1 MFPSKVKSAQ
11 SLSFSFTKFD
21 PNQEDLI
28 FQGHATS
35 TNNVLQVTKL
45 DSAGNPVSSSAGRV
59 LYSAPLRLWED
70 SAVLTSFDTIINFEI
85 STPYTSRIADGLAFF
100 IAPPDSVISY
110 HGGFL
115 GLFPNANTLNNSSTS
130 ENQTTTKAASSNV
143 VAVEFD
149 TYLNPDYGD
158 PNYIHIGIDVNSIRS
173 KVTAKWDWQNGK
185 IATAHISYN
194 SVSKRLSVTSYYAG
208 SKPATLSY
216 DIELHTVLPEWVR
229 VGLSASTGQDKER
242 NTVHSWSFTS
252 SLWTNVAKKENENK
266 YITRGVL

>member
-1 MFPSKVKSAQ
+1 AQ

-28 FQGHATS
+28 FQGTATS
-35 TNNVLQVTKL
+35 KL

-70 SAVLTSFDTIINFEI
+70 SAVLTSFDPTIYIFTN
-85 STPYTSRIADGLAFF
+85 YTSRIADGLAF

-115 GLFPNANTLNNSSTS
+115 GLFPNAAESGIA
-130 ENQTTTKAASSNV
+130 ESNV

-149 TYLNPDYGD
+149 TDYLNPDYGD

-173 KVTAKWDWQNGK
+173 KVTASWDWQNGK

-194 SVSKRLSVTSYYAG
+194 SVSKRLSVTTYYPG
-208 SKPATLSY
+208 RGKPATSY

-229 VGLSASTGQDKER
+229 VGLSASTGQNIER

-252 SLWTNVAKKENENK
+252 SLWTNVAKV
-266 YITRGVL
+266 GVASISG